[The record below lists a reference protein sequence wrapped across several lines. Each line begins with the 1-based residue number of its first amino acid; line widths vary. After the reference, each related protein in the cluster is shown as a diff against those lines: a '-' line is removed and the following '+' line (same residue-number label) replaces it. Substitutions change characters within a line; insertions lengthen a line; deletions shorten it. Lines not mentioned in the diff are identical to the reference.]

1 MLTAEGV
8 AVEPH
13 PWLPDCLFLN
23 GTGSLEHLEAF
34 QKGYFYIQDAAAHLA
49 VLAAAPQPGWR
60 VLTPVQPLE
69 ANPSPPLS
77 PWRTGGASP
86 PVIFTPTS
94 CA

>member
-49 VLAAAPQPGWR
+49 VLAGVEGAGR
-60 VLTPVQPLE
+60 LR
-69 ANPSPPLS
+69 S
-77 PWRTGGASP
+77 PWRQILRRRYRHGEPGERHLL
-86 PVIFTPTS
+86 
-94 CA
+94 

>member
-49 VLAAAPQPGWR
+49 VLAAAPQPA
-60 VLTPVQPLE
+60 QPLE